1 MKSFSQICEILVTVV
16 LMFFVPVS
24 FFMCEQECLMT
35 NYAQYQVIYFV
46 DSIRNIGYLNQSMY
60 EVFLE
65 NLSRTNSVYQVEI
78 TVYKRYQTSGDENSY
93 LLGTYT
99 DDILDIVYKEDRYT
113 MHQGDFI
120 SVRIKRLSDT
130 KIQKI
135 MSILGVMNVSKSS
148 LPIQYGGMIR
158 DECF

>member
-1 MKSFSQICEILVTVV
+1 
-16 LMFFVPVS
+16 
-24 FFMCEQECLMT
+24 MCEQECLMV
-35 NYAQYQVIYFV
+35 NYAQYQVTYFV

-60 EVFLE
+60 ELFLE
-65 NLSRTNSVYQVEI
+65 NLSRTNHIYQIDISVYE
-78 TVYKRYQTSGDENSY
+78 RYQTSDVEESY

-99 DDILDIVYKEDRYT
+99 EDILEVIYQEERYT

-120 SVRIKRLSDT
+120 SVKIKRLNDT
-130 KIQKI
+130 KIEKI
-135 MSILGVMNVSKSS
+135 LSILGVVNVSKSS